1 MFLVTVSKLNESND
15 EMQGFFT
22 VHDDRSC
29 WIINQIRN
37 TSKDNMIFKEI
48 INMLSIISSWVLVFM
63 PSKVSIQ
70 SAPGYTFAST
80 WIVFPLRDKFGFI
93 PNLPVRICE
102 TTMGRLSLREIAM
115 IFPIHFLVPTTAY
128 WILQTITSS
137 AIEPIVYSE
146 KYVMDA
152 LLREVV
158 VNALFTVGLLVIPEL
173 LRINGIRRGYALLLL
188 YPLYSFS
195 VDANGKGSV
204 FGPNTIYSLQWINQH
219 EEVPLTQLPHL
230 IGPIVGGLIGGRI
243 MQIAFPD
250 DK

>member
-1 MFLVTVSKLNESND
+1 LKYGCYILSSSTNLQYSCLSRIACIVHTFLMFLVTLSKLNDGSND
-15 EMQGFFT
+15 DDDDMQGFCT

-29 WIINQIRN
+29 WIINQIKI

-48 INMLSIISSWVLVFM
+48 VNMLSIISSWVLVFM

-80 WIVFPLRDKFGFI
+80 WVFYPIKDKFGFI

-102 TTMGRLSLREIAM
+102 TTMGRLSLREIAI
-115 IFPIHFLVPTTAY
+115 IFPIHFLVPTAAY
-128 WILQTITSS
+128 WVLQTITSS

-146 KYVMDA
+146 KYVVDA

-173 LRINGIRRGYALLLL
+173 KVCVCIILSCEFNSI
-188 YPLYSFS
+188 
-195 VDANGKGSV
+195 
-204 FGPNTIYSLQWINQH
+204 
-219 EEVPLTQLPHL
+219 
-230 IGPIVGGLIGGRI
+230 
-243 MQIAFPD
+243 
-250 DK
+250 